1 MAERFRDVQFLADH
15 LAAAKQWVA
24 DCAADS
30 LEEWADYIIFNESDY
45 TPAFGSPLEAVFY
58 VWWQTFVEG
67 SMYKS
72 RLLDLRD
79 QVDVE
84 VEGERFRVDFEMAP
98 TQHLRE
104 RLTQT
109 GLSWTRLAVEL
120 DGHTFHE
127 KTLEQVTYRNRRDRL
142 LQSAGWHVFHLS
154 YDEVNRAG
162 GADACVEVM
171 ASAVQ
176 RAAKLDAD
184 AWTLLCEAK
193 KRAAVLSS

>member
-15 LAAAKQWVA
+15 IAAAKQWVA
-24 DCAADS
+24 DGAAYS
-30 LEEWADYIIFNESDY
+30 LQEWADYTIYHESEY

-58 VWWQTFVEG
+58 VWWQAFIED
-67 SMYKS
+67 SKFRS
-72 RLLDLRD
+72 RLLDLRE

-109 GLSWTRLAVEL
+109 GLWWTRLAVEL

-127 KTLEQVTYRNRRDRL
+127 KTLEQVTYRNRRDRF

-171 ASAVQ
+171 ASAVH
-176 RAAKLDAD
+176 RAGKADAD

-193 KRAAVLSS
+193 KREAVSS